1 MSRPERTSGAVG
13 ATSRTSA
20 ANGECSANGPRSAP
34 APCYQGELAA
44 RAAPRSGPRGA
55 FNGVK
60 VFSATKF
67 AERDLLGD
75 RVTRWLRE
83 HPELEI
89 VDMIVT
95 QSSDAEFHCVTI
107 SVFYF
112 EGIAPLVNR

>member
-1 MSRPERTSGAVG
+1 MSRPERFGEEGCPA
-13 ATSRTSA
+13 SRTA
-20 ANGECSANGPRSAP
+20 PRNGERSATRDQPAPQPCYDGEMVARALPRS
-34 APCYQGELAA
+34 
-44 RAAPRSGPRGA
+44 RPRGA

-75 RVTRWLRE
+75 RVTHWLRE
-83 HPELEI
+83 HPEFET

-107 SVFYF
+107 TVFYRDD
-112 EGIAPLVNR
+112 ARPAR